1 VTGLD
6 AAFYAA
12 LASLA
17 GAVSFVVIGTIRV
30 IAEESRGVGAAA
42 PTVTAP
48 VDHCEGPDCG
58 WCAIGMCD
66 GDTTASLTADPA
78 VSHPEATYTSH
89 RSDSRFSE
97 FVGFFR

>member
-6 AAFYAA
+6 LAFYAS

-17 GAVSFVVIGTIRV
+17 GAVSFVTIGTIRV
-30 IAEESRGVGAAA
+30 IVQEARGVGAAA

-66 GDTTASLTADPA
+66 GDNAASLTGD
-78 VSHPEATYTSH
+78 
-89 RSDSRFSE
+89 RFTE
-97 FVGFFR
+97 QLCDRR